1 VIAKERRGDYLGAT
15 IQVIPHITN
24 EIKDAIKKAREGVD
38 VVITEIGG
46 TIGDI
51 ESLPFIEAIRQFGF
65 EEGKS
70 NCLYIHLTLL
80 TYLRAA
86 GELKTKPTQQSVGK
100 LREIGIIP
108 DILVCRSE
116 MPMTDEIRRKLSLFC
131 QVEAKAVIEELD
143 VKNTIYEVP
152 LVLYEQGFDALAI
165 EKLGLASRS
174 HDADLSRWRSMVD
187 AYINPEREVRIAVV
201 GKYIELNDAYKSIY
215 EALNH
220 GGLPTKTRV
229 KIEKIST
236 DRVDVNDPGKVLS
249 GVDGVL
255 VPGGYGERG
264 VEAKIAAARWAG
276 ENKVPYFGICLGM
289 QCATIYAARQLLGLT
304 RAYSREFNETCE
316 APVIDRIEEQRKISD
331 KGGTQRLGSYPCRV
345 VPGSIAHR
353 AYGSELVQERH
364 RHRYE
369 YNNAYRADLVKHG
382 LKVTGVYDKL
392 DLVEIVELDGH
403 PWFVGVQ
410 YHPEFRSKPTEPH
423 PLFRSF
429 IEAAARFHSRLELP
443 FASDPSTGH
452 EAA

>member
-1 VIAKERRGDYLGAT
+1 
-15 IQVIPHITN
+15 
-24 EIKDAIKKAREGVD
+24 
-38 VVITEIGG
+38 
-46 TIGDI
+46 
-51 ESLPFIEAIRQFGF
+51 
-65 EEGKS
+65 
-70 NCLYIHLTLL
+70 
-80 TYLRAA
+80 
-86 GELKTKPTQQSVGK
+86 
-100 LREIGIIP
+100 
-108 DILVCRSE
+108 
-116 MPMTDEIRRKLSLFC
+116 M
-131 QVEAKAVIEELD
+131 
-143 VKNTIYEVP
+143 
-152 LVLYEQGFDALAI
+152 LYEQGFDALAI
-165 EKLGLASRS
+165 EKLGLASQS
-174 HDADLSRWRSMVD
+174 HDADLSKWRAMVD

-229 KIEKIST
+229 KIEKVST

-289 QCATIYAARQLLGLT
+289 QCATIYAARSLLGLPH
-304 RAYSREFNETCE
+304 AYSREFNETCE
-316 APVIDRIEEQRKISD
+316 SPVIDRIEEQRKISD
-331 KGGTQRLGSYPCRV
+331 KGGTQRLGNYPCRV

-353 AYGSELVQERH
+353 AYGAELIHERH

-369 YNNAYRADLVKHG
+369 YNNAYRTELVKHG

-392 DLVEIVELDGH
+392 DLVEIVELEGH

-443 FASDPSTGH
+443 FAPDPATGSG
-452 EAA
+452 AA